1 MTVRV
6 EIMAIGNELLLG
18 DTLDTNTQWLC
29 QFVTGSGG
37 RVERAVLLPDD
48 RQVIARELRQALE
61 RKPDLILMTGG
72 LGPTDDDLTL
82 EAVADALQR
91 PLLLNDTAR
100 ELVRR
105 KYVALAE
112 AGYVADATL
121 TDSRMKMARLP
132 HGSEPVENPVGAAP
146 AVITRTNRTIL
157 INLPGVPAE
166 MKGIVTGPLQP
177 LWQQLFRQVFRQRE
191 IYALCRDETILAP
204 VLRIATSAFPDVY
217 IKSRAREFGPDV
229 RFRITLSATGPDVPT
244 VEARLDD
251 AMARL
256 IELLSQAGIG
266 YSQT

>member
-1 MTVRV
+1 MVRI

-61 RKPDLILMTGG
+61 REPDLILTTGG

-82 EAVADALQR
+82 EAVAHALQR
-91 PLLLNDTAR
+91 PLVLNDAAR

-105 KYVALAE
+105 KYATLAE
-112 AGYVADATL
+112 AGYVADAAM

-132 HGSEPVENPVGAAP
+132 QGSEPVENPVGAAP
-146 AVITRTNRTIL
+146 AVITRTDRTIL

-177 LWQQLFRQVFRQRE
+177 LWQQLFRRVFRQRE
-191 IYALCRDETILAP
+191 VYALCRDETILAP
-204 VLRIATSAFPDVY
+204 LLRVAASAFPDVY

-229 RFRITLSATGPDVPT
+229 RFRITLSTTGDDVPS
-244 VEARLDD
+244 VEARLND

-256 IELLSQAGIG
+256 TELLSQAGIG
-266 YSQT
+266 YSQM